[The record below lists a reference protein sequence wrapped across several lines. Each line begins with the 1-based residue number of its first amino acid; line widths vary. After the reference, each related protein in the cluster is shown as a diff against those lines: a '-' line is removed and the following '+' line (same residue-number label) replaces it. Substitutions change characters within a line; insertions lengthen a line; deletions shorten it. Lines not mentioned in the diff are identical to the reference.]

1 MRWLRRS
8 RSVRVLAAVAALLVV
23 GWVVVQRVAGSSDP
37 VTDRDALA
45 AFNAAPPGVVPA
57 GGPAP
62 GVYRYRA
69 RGSERGG
76 AGPFAIS
83 RDIPAEALLV
93 VTPRGSGW
101 DAELSYSHQH
111 IETARY
117 ELRDGAIRVTWRRT
131 KITFAGF
138 GRDDRRAID
147 PPSVFLPAGAAPGAR
162 WSEAYRTGD
171 ISVKGD
177 NRILRAQ
184 RVSVDGANVDVLVVA
199 SRATTSGPHPGTR
212 TETLWWAS
220 TLGLPVRWDVDMDIG
235 GVFAFRARTRLELVS
250 AVPMT

>member
-23 GWVVVQRVAGSSDP
+23 GWVVVQQVAGSSDP

-45 AFNAAPPGVVPA
+45 TFNAATPGAVPA

-83 RDIPAEALLV
+83 RDIPAQALLV
-93 VTPRGSGW
+93 VTPRQNGW
-101 DAELSYSHQH
+101 DAELSYSQQH
-111 IETARY
+111 IEAARY

-131 KITFAGF
+131 KVTFAGF

-147 PPSVFLPAGAAPGAR
+147 PPSVFLPAGAAPGAH

-171 ISVKGD
+171 ISVKTD
-177 NRILRAQ
+177 TRILRGE
-184 RVSVDGANVDVLVVA
+184 RVTVDGTSIATLVVQ
-199 SRATTSGPHPGTR
+199 SRSTTSGPHPGTR
-212 TETLWWAS
+212 IETLWWAPKIA
-220 TLGLPVRWDVDMDIG
+220 LPLEWDMDMEIG

-250 AVPMT
+250 AIPVR